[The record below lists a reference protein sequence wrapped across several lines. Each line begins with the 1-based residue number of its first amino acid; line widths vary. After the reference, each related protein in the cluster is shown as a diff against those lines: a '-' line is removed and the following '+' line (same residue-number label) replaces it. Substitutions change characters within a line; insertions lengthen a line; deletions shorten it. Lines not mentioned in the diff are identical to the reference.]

1 VFGVLVMVLG
11 RTGDDLGQIGVVWIA
26 GGSGPG
32 GESILQSSCTFV
44 RATFADASATLGSS

>member
-1 VFGVLVMVLG
+1 MFGVLVMVLG